1 MRRRITGFIALA
13 ALAVLLPG
21 CDNTANQNATA
32 NRNANANL
40 NANATATATPVAN
53 TNSNRAPTR
62 AEYEANKERYNREA
76 KESGRKVGTG
86 ANDTWLWIKTR
97 FDLAAADDLRDS
109 TINVDVDN
117 DVVTLSGTVA
127 SAAQKTRAEAVA
139 KAVEGVKSVRNQL
152 KVQSGNANANA
163 SPARRVARTGTGN
176 QPQIYTDEHR
186 FNPCSSVK
194 SVARS
199 SLTAHS
205 YAKLSLLFP
214 PTKFCYK
221 SDDGDL
227 VTYAKSPFAPYCR
240 VPAVASCR

>member
-1 MRRRITGFIALA
+1 MRSRITGFMAVA
-13 ALAVLLPG
+13 ALAVVLPG
-21 CDNTANQNATA
+21 CDNTANQNATT
-32 NRNANANL
+32 NRNANAN
-40 NANATATATPVAN
+40 AVATATATPVAN
-53 TNSNRAPTR
+53 TNANSNRAPTR

-117 DVVTLSGTVA
+117 DIVTLSGTVA

-163 SPARRVARTGTGN
+163 NASPARGGTN
-176 QPQIYTDEHR
+176 R
-186 FNPCSSVK
+186 N
-194 SVARS
+194 R
-199 SLTAHS
+199 
-205 YAKLSLLFP
+205 
-214 PTKFCYK
+214 
-221 SDDGDL
+221 
-227 VTYAKSPFAPYCR
+227 
-240 VPAVASCR
+240 

>member
-1 MRRRITGFIALA
+1 MRSRITGFIAVA

-21 CDNTANQNATA
+21 CDTTSNSNVTT
-32 NRNANANL
+32 NRNANAV
-40 NANATATATPVAN
+40 ATATPTPVAN

-62 AEYEANKERYNREA
+62 SEYEANKERYNREA

-127 SAAQKTRAEAVA
+127 NASQKTRAEQVA

-152 KVQSGNANANA
+152 TVKSGNSNANTNA
-163 SPARRVARTGTGN
+163 SPARGGTNRNG
-176 QPQIYTDEHR
+176 
-186 FNPCSSVK
+186 
-194 SVARS
+194 
-199 SLTAHS
+199 
-205 YAKLSLLFP
+205 
-214 PTKFCYK
+214 
-221 SDDGDL
+221 
-227 VTYAKSPFAPYCR
+227 
-240 VPAVASCR
+240 

>member
-21 CDNTANQNATA
+21 CDNTANQNATV
-32 NRNANANL
+32 NRNANL
-40 NANATATATPVAN
+40 NANATATATATPVAN

-117 DVVTLSGTVA
+117 DIVTLSGTVA
-127 SAAQKTRAEAVA
+127 SAAQKGKAEQVT

-163 SPARRVARTGTGN
+163 NASPARGGTN
-176 QPQIYTDEHR
+176 KNR
-186 FNPCSSVK
+186 
-194 SVARS
+194 
-199 SLTAHS
+199 
-205 YAKLSLLFP
+205 
-214 PTKFCYK
+214 
-221 SDDGDL
+221 
-227 VTYAKSPFAPYCR
+227 
-240 VPAVASCR
+240 

>member
-13 ALAVLLPG
+13 ALAVVLPG
-21 CDNTANQNATA
+21 CDNTANQNTTA
-32 NRNANANL
+32 NRNANAT
-40 NANATATATPVAN
+40 ATATATPTPVAN

-62 AEYEANKERYNREA
+62 SEYEANKERYNREA

-127 SAAQKTRAEAVA
+127 SAAQKTKAEAVA

-152 KVQSGNANANA
+152 QVQAGNANANTSA
-163 SPARRVARTGTGN
+163 SPARGGTN
-176 QPQIYTDEHR
+176 R
-186 FNPCSSVK
+186 N
-194 SVARS
+194 R
-199 SLTAHS
+199 
-205 YAKLSLLFP
+205 
-214 PTKFCYK
+214 
-221 SDDGDL
+221 
-227 VTYAKSPFAPYCR
+227 
-240 VPAVASCR
+240 

>member
-32 NRNANANL
+32 NRNANANANL

-117 DVVTLSGTVA
+117 DVVTLTGTVA

-152 KVQSGNANANA
+152 KVQAANTN
-163 SPARRVARTGTGN
+163 R
-176 QPQIYTDEHR
+176 
-186 FNPCSSVK
+186 
-194 SVARS
+194 
-199 SLTAHS
+199 
-205 YAKLSLLFP
+205 
-214 PTKFCYK
+214 
-221 SDDGDL
+221 
-227 VTYAKSPFAPYCR
+227 
-240 VPAVASCR
+240 

>member
-32 NRNANANL
+32 NRNANL
-40 NANATATATPVAN
+40 NANAVATATPTPVAN
-53 TNSNRAPTR
+53 TNSNRPPTR

-109 TINVDVDN
+109 TIHVDVDN
-117 DVVTLSGTVA
+117 DIVTLTGTVA

-152 KVQSGNANANA
+152 KVQAGNANANA
-163 SPARRVARTGTGN
+163 NANPARGGTN
-176 QPQIYTDEHR
+176 KNR
-186 FNPCSSVK
+186 
-194 SVARS
+194 
-199 SLTAHS
+199 
-205 YAKLSLLFP
+205 
-214 PTKFCYK
+214 
-221 SDDGDL
+221 
-227 VTYAKSPFAPYCR
+227 
-240 VPAVASCR
+240 

>member
-1 MRRRITGFIALA
+1 MRSRITGFIAVA
-13 ALAVLLPG
+13 ALGVLLTG

-32 NRNANANL
+32 NRNANANA
-40 NANATATATPVAN
+40 NATATATATPVAN

-62 AEYEANKERYNREA
+62 AEYEANKDRYNREA

-117 DVVTLSGTVA
+117 DIVTLSGTVA

-152 KVQSGNANANA
+152 KVQAANANANA
-163 SPARRVARTGTGN
+163 SPAARGTN
-176 QPQIYTDEHR
+176 R
-186 FNPCSSVK
+186 N
-194 SVARS
+194 R
-199 SLTAHS
+199 
-205 YAKLSLLFP
+205 
-214 PTKFCYK
+214 
-221 SDDGDL
+221 
-227 VTYAKSPFAPYCR
+227 
-240 VPAVASCR
+240 

>member
-1 MRRRITGFIALA
+1 MAVA

-32 NRNANANL
+32 NRNANV

-53 TNSNRAPTR
+53 TNANSNRAPTR
-62 AEYEANKERYNREA
+62 AEYETNKERYNREA

-109 TINVDVDN
+109 TISVDVDN

-152 KVQSGNANANA
+152 KVQTGNANANANA
-163 SPARRVARTGTGN
+163 SPATNRNR
-176 QPQIYTDEHR
+176 
-186 FNPCSSVK
+186 
-194 SVARS
+194 
-199 SLTAHS
+199 
-205 YAKLSLLFP
+205 
-214 PTKFCYK
+214 
-221 SDDGDL
+221 
-227 VTYAKSPFAPYCR
+227 
-240 VPAVASCR
+240 

>member
-32 NRNANANL
+32 NRNANL
-40 NANATATATPVAN
+40 NANAVATATPTPVAN

-127 SAAQKTRAEAVA
+127 SAAQKARAEAVA

-152 KVQSGNANANA
+152 KVQAGNANA
-163 SPARRVARTGTGN
+163 SPAARGTN
-176 QPQIYTDEHR
+176 R
-186 FNPCSSVK
+186 N
-194 SVARS
+194 R
-199 SLTAHS
+199 
-205 YAKLSLLFP
+205 
-214 PTKFCYK
+214 
-221 SDDGDL
+221 
-227 VTYAKSPFAPYCR
+227 
-240 VPAVASCR
+240 

>member
-13 ALAVLLPG
+13 ALAGLLPA
-21 CDNTANQNATA
+21 CDNTANQNTAA
-32 NRNANANL
+32 NRNANAV
-40 NANATATATPVAN
+40 ATATATPTPVAN

-62 AEYEANKERYNREA
+62 EEYEANKERYNREA

-127 SAAQKTRAEAVA
+127 SASQKARAEQIA

-152 KVQSGNANANA
+152 RVSSGNENANSNA
-163 SPARRVARTGTGN
+163 SPARGGTN
-176 QPQIYTDEHR
+176 R
-186 FNPCSSVK
+186 N
-194 SVARS
+194 R
-199 SLTAHS
+199 
-205 YAKLSLLFP
+205 
-214 PTKFCYK
+214 
-221 SDDGDL
+221 
-227 VTYAKSPFAPYCR
+227 
-240 VPAVASCR
+240 

>member
-1 MRRRITGFIALA
+1 MRRRITGFLAVA
-13 ALAVLLPG
+13 ALAVVLPA
-21 CDNTANQNATA
+21 CDNTANQNTA
-32 NRNANANL
+32 NRNANA

-53 TNSNRAPTR
+53 TNANSNRAPTR

-152 KVQSGNANANA
+152 KVESANANANRNANTNA
-163 SPARRVARTGTGN
+163 SPKRGGTNKNG
-176 QPQIYTDEHR
+176 
-186 FNPCSSVK
+186 
-194 SVARS
+194 
-199 SLTAHS
+199 
-205 YAKLSLLFP
+205 
-214 PTKFCYK
+214 
-221 SDDGDL
+221 
-227 VTYAKSPFAPYCR
+227 
-240 VPAVASCR
+240 

>member
-1 MRRRITGFIALA
+1 MRSRITGFIAVAALA
-13 ALAVLLPG
+13 ALVAG

-32 NRNANANL
+32 NRNANAN
-40 NANATATATPVAN
+40 AIATATPTPVAN

-139 KAVEGVKSVRNQL
+139 KSVEGVKSVRNQL
-152 KVQSGNANANA
+152 KVEAANANANANRNANANA
-163 SPARRVARTGTGN
+163 SPHRGN
-176 QPQIYTDEHR
+176 ANH
-186 FNPCSSVK
+186 
-194 SVARS
+194 
-199 SLTAHS
+199 
-205 YAKLSLLFP
+205 
-214 PTKFCYK
+214 
-221 SDDGDL
+221 
-227 VTYAKSPFAPYCR
+227 
-240 VPAVASCR
+240 

>member
-1 MRRRITGFIALA
+1 
-13 ALAVLLPG
+13 VLLPG
-21 CDNTANQNATA
+21 CDNTANQNATV
-32 NRNANANL
+32 NRNANL
-40 NANATATATPVAN
+40 NANATATATATPVAN

-117 DVVTLSGTVA
+117 DIVTLSGTVA

-163 SPARRVARTGTGN
+163 NASPARGGTN
-176 QPQIYTDEHR
+176 KNR
-186 FNPCSSVK
+186 
-194 SVARS
+194 
-199 SLTAHS
+199 
-205 YAKLSLLFP
+205 
-214 PTKFCYK
+214 
-221 SDDGDL
+221 
-227 VTYAKSPFAPYCR
+227 
-240 VPAVASCR
+240 